1 MVNSYLRSNSVKR
14 KSFVLTV
21 SILLTVAFFSC
32 KEKMAFTSTDDIQLS
47 APRVEVDSLIFQ
59 KEALISLVME
69 QDNTDIYYKMTGM
82 GPEEKTTYEK
92 PIVVDKT
99 TKIQF
104 WAEHELYRPSDVQ
117 EIILT
122 KINTDLSNTDV
133 VVAPEPHIN
142 YPGKGAATL
151 VNTARGTVNF
161 RKGHEWLGFQD
172 KKVSVS
178 LQFSKPTP
186 VSKVL
191 VGVLTDHNSW
201 IFLPS
206 SVLVEAHQTSIGNI
220 ELPYPLKRKEP
231 SAIFIEVE
239 VEKGNYKNL
248 IINILSLESIPDW
261 HEGKGTPPWLFVDE
275 ILIEP

>member
-1 MVNSYLRSNSVKR
+1 M
-14 KSFVLTV
+14 
-21 SILLTVAFFSC
+21 SILLLVALSSC
-32 KEKMAFTSTDDIQLS
+32 KEKKVAFTSTKDIQLS
-47 APRVEVDSLIFQ
+47 SPRVEVDSLIFQ
-59 KEALISLVME
+59 KEALISLALKE
-69 QDNTDIYYKMTGM
+69 DRADIYYKVLGTDT
-82 GPEEKTTYEK
+82 EAKTAYEK

-122 KINTDLSNTDV
+122 KISTDLSSTDV

-142 YPGKGAATL
+142 YPGKGSATL
-151 VNTARGTVNF
+151 VNSTKGTVNF
-161 RKGHEWLGFQD
+161 RKGDEWLGFQD

-191 VGVLTDHNSW
+191 VGVLADHNSW

-206 SVLVEAHQTSIGNI
+206 SVLVEARQTSIGSI
-220 ELPYPLKRKEP
+220 ELPYPLEREKP
-231 SAIFIEVE
+231 NSTFIEVE

-248 IINILSLESIPDW
+248 IINIFALESIPGW